1 MSMMDRIVFTTDS
14 FPERKRFSA
23 YREELA
29 KWSCG
34 LDLGISDQSR
44 FRAVL
49 ELRRAGAVEIMTN
62 AMSAIDTAR
71 TPRLVR
77 DGDDALLVMLLLSGK
92 AQQSQLGERCSL
104 NAGDVVVCDSGYP
117 GEFNLV
123 AESKLLSL
131 KIPRSKLSTLLPN
144 VSRFAGAR
152 LDGDPVARRLL
163 SNYLAGTLDVDLTGS
178 LPAAQMHQDHIV
190 DLVALALGPG
200 GEMRELVE
208 RRGAQAVR
216 RTAVI
221 REIETSMAD
230 PAFDAAIVAARLGIT
245 VRYVHFLLEATGRT
259 FSEHLLDKRLSRTV
273 ELLHDVQ
280 HWPRRIADIAFEV
293 GFKDL
298 SYFNRMFRRKYGAT
312 PSDIRHAAILRHR
325 GPDNSEAGR

>member
-1 MSMMDRIVFTTDS
+1 MSMIDRIVFTTDD

-34 LDLGISDQSR
+34 LDLSTDDPSR
-44 FRAVL
+44 FHAHL
-49 ELRRAGAVEIMTN
+49 ELRRAGAVDIMINTLS
-62 AMSAIDTAR
+62 AMDIARSA
-71 TPRLVR
+71 RLLR
-77 DGDDALLVMLLLSGK
+77 DGDDALMVMLLLRGQ
-92 AQQSQLGERCSL
+92 AQQSSFGERYNL
-104 NAGDVVVCDSGYP
+104 NAGDFIICDSGYP

-163 SNYLAGTLDVDLTGS
+163 SNYLAGTLDVDLSGS
-178 LPAAQMHQDHIV
+178 LPAAQLHQDHIV

-200 GEMRELVE
+200 GEMRELAE

-230 PAFDAAIVAARLGIT
+230 PAFDAAVVAMRLGIT

-312 PSDIRHAAILRHR
+312 PSDIRHAAILRHH
-325 GPDNSEAGR
+325 GPDNGEVGT